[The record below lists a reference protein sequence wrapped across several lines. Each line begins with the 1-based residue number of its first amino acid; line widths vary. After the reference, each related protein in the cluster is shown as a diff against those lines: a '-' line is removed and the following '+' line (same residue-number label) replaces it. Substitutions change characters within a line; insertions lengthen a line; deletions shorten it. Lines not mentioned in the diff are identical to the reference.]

1 MGTPCAGT
9 GTAAGRR
16 TGGGLTIDRRGLL
29 AALAAS
35 AAAPA
40 WGKAASGGAGRYA
53 ATQALIDGYVAQGL
67 VPGAV
72 VGILHPGRFAPTW
85 LTAGRTL
92 FEGGEPVSPT
102 GTLWRL
108 FSMTK
113 PVTGIAVMQQVG
125 AGKLSIDTPIA
136 DIMPEFR
143 QMRVLVDP
151 EKGLESR
158 PAEKPILLRHILT
171 HTAGFTYTIAGN
183 GPLEREYRRM
193 GMLPMSSGSL
203 LQPGDTPA
211 PDLATYM
218 QRLATLPLHYEPGT
232 KWRYS
237 ISLDV
242 AGALLERLT
251 GKTLDRVFADQLF
264 GPLGMDDT
272 AFWLDAPRQKR
283 LAGLYAWV
291 DPKTMQPAAKPTLA
305 DGPAKTEWAERPV
318 MLAGGAG
325 LVGSAE
331 NYARFAQM
339 MLNEGMF
346 NGKVLLPRTTAR
358 LAMSN
363 LMERGV
369 TFYKGDG
376 NGAGGR
382 AILTDSARIDPGSYR
397 VGTWGWGGAAS
408 TLFHVDP
415 VRGHAVVLMLQSFGN
430 PKGPNEQL
438 FNKALAADSDG

>member
-1 MGTPCAGT
+1 MGNAVNALVLSRRSMLGAIASSALMAG
-9 GTAAGRR
+9 AG
-16 TGGGLTIDRRGLL
+16 
-29 AALAAS
+29 
-35 AAAPA
+35 APA
-40 WGKAASGGAGRYA
+40 WARASGYA
-53 ATQALIDGYVAQGL
+53 ATQALIDGYVSKGL
-67 VPGAV
+67 VPGAI
-72 VGILHPGRFAPTW
+72 VGIVKPGRFAPTW

-92 FEGGEPVSPT
+92 FEGGDPVSPR
-102 GTLWRL
+102 TLWRL
-108 FSMTK
+108 YSMTK
-113 PVTGIAVMQQVG
+113 PVTGIAVMQQVA
-125 AGKLSIDTPIA
+125 AGKLGIDTPIA

-143 QMRVLVDP
+143 EMRVLVDP

-158 PAEKPILLRHILT
+158 PAERPILVRHLLT
-171 HTAGFTYTIAGN
+171 HSAGFTYTITGN
-183 GPLEREYRRM
+183 GPLEKEYRRM
-193 GMLPMSSGSL
+193 GLLPMSAGGAN
-203 LQPGDTPA
+203 QPGDTPA
-211 PDLATYM
+211 PDLGTYM

-237 ISLDV
+237 VSMDV

-251 GKTLDRVFADQLF
+251 QKTLDRVFAEQIFD
-264 GPLGMDDT
+264 PLGMQDT
-272 AFWLDAPRQKR
+272 GFWVDRVQQKR

-291 DPKTMQPAAKPTLA
+291 DPKTFKPAGKPFLA
-305 DGPAKTEWAERPV
+305 DGPAKSEWAARPV

-331 NYARFAQM
+331 NYARFAQL

-346 NGKVLLPRTTAR
+346 EGKVLLPRATAR

-369 TFYKGDG
+369 LFRDGDG

-382 AILTDSARIDPGSYR
+382 AILSDSAGTEPGRYR

-415 VRGHAVVLMLQSFGN
+415 VRGHAVVLMLQSVGN
-430 PKGPNEQL
+430 PDGPNEQL
-438 FNKALAADSDG
+438 FNTALAADSPVG